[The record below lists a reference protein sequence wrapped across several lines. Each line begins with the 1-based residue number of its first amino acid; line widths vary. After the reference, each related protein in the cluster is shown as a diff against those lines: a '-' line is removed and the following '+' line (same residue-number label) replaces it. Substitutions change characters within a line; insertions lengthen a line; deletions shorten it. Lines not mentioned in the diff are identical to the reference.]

1 MICMGVFSK
10 SVRTFLCSGFLIL
23 VVGMHIYESL
33 QCAINRQRLIQN
45 VLTFFY
51 GVST

>member
-1 MICMGVFSK
+1 MSVFSK

-23 VVGMHIYESL
+23 VAGMHIYESL
-33 QCAINRQRLIQN
+33 ECAVDRQRLMQN

-51 GVST
+51 GVSA